1 MVPVSV
7 LKRTLATL
15 VAGACL
21 ASSLGGCAAPQPKT
35 STVLQFRQSAA
46 VTLLGDKGGAYHFRA
61 RVANPRVISGQEARS
76 RVGAYTNADTA
87 LADVTQMRCF
97 DISYVYT
104 GNTAGDSPD
113 ETVLGPDITIVG
125 NNDVAANRVRNFATQ
140 LCDTVELPGLP
151 RNPQEL
157 VPNQTYN
164 QTFVSFSVDDAA
176 QRGVEATGLRMETP
190 PGTVM
195 TWRHNL

>member
-1 MVPVSV
+1 MLALRRTVA
-7 LKRTLATL
+7 TLA
-15 VAGACL
+15 AGACL
-21 ASSLGGCAAPQPKT
+21 ASSMAGCAAPQTKT

-46 VTLLGDKGGAYHFRA
+46 VTLTGDKGGAYHFRA
-61 RVANPRVISGQEARS
+61 RVANPRVISGKEARR
-76 RVGAYTNADTA
+76 RVGNYTNADTA
-87 LADVTQMRCF
+87 LADVTQVRCF

-113 ETVLGPDITIVG
+113 EAVRSPDITIVG
-125 NNDVAANRVRNFATQ
+125 EGNVAANRIRNFATQ
-140 LCDTVELPGLP
+140 LCGTVELPGLP
-151 RNPQEL
+151 RSPQDL

-164 QTFVSFSVDDAA
+164 QTFVSFSVDDAS
-176 QRGVEATGLRMETP
+176 QPGVEATGLRMETP

>member
-1 MVPVSV
+1 MLRRSV
-7 LKRTLATL
+7 ATLA
-15 VAGACL
+15 AGACL
-21 ASSLGGCAAPQPKT
+21 AGSMAGCAAPQPKT
-35 STVLQFRQSAA
+35 STVLQFRQPAA
-46 VTLLGDKGGAYHFRA
+46 ITLPGDKGGAYHFRA
-61 RVANPRVISGQEARS
+61 RVENPRVISGQEARS
-76 RVGAYTNADTA
+76 RVSNYTNADTA
-87 LADVTQMRCF
+87 LADVTQVRCF

-104 GNTAGDSPD
+104 GNTTGDSPD
-113 ETVLGPDITIVG
+113 ETVLSPDITVVG
-125 NNDVAANRVRNFATQ
+125 NNNVAANRVRNFATQ

-164 QTFVSFSVDDAA
+164 QTFVSFSVDDAS
-176 QRGVEATGLRMETP
+176 QPGVEATGLRMETP